1 MRISDWSSD
10 VCSSDLSDY
19 SAAIFARLFDA
30 GALTIW
36 TDVDGV
42 LSADPRLVPEAVC
55 LPSMSYAEA
64 CELAYFGAKV
74 LHPQTLSPLQSQGIP
89 LRIRNTRRPQ
99 AAGTWIGN
107 GPGSDSGNVPV
118 KGLSLVD
125 NLALLELSEIGRAHV

>member
-1 MRISDWSSD
+1 M
-10 VCSSDLSDY
+10 
-19 SAAIFARLFDA
+19 FARLFDA

-55 LPSMSYAEA
+55 LPSMSSAEA

-74 LHPQTLSPLQSQGIP
+74 LHPHTLSPLQSQGIP

-99 AAGTWIGN
+99 R
-107 GPGSDSGNVPV
+107 
-118 KGLSLVD
+118 
-125 NLALLELSEIGRAHV
+125 SEERRVGKAWVRPWRSRWSPYHKKKK